1 MPASIGSASRTR
13 ELAVALLTCGIVVAG
28 CGTKT
33 EQAPAEPAT
42 TAAPAQVEPAPV
54 VTQASWAPEA
64 LEELLAPIALYP
76 DLLLGQ
82 VLAASVNSQEVL
94 DGGNWL
100 LQNQDLKGDEL
111 DAAARKVGFGAA
123 MRALMHFPS
132 VVDMMCQQ
140 IDWTRQL
147 GSAFT
152 SDQQAVLDAIQRLRA
167 QAAAVGNLSS
177 TPEQKVETLTENDQ
191 VIIEVKP
198 ADPEVVYVPQYD
210 AEAVYTEY
218 YGTGGYYGAYGARL
232 LAFGVGVLIG
242 HALRDDWYY
251 PIWTYG
257 AVYLGP
263 RPFYPPAYAYRP
275 NYGGALRP
283 AVGYATPPGYRYD
296 YSKVNGKVDRNVV
309 ATNNRY
315 YDRFSNDRNLYAGA
329 TRSPLANVR
338 QTTPRP
344 AATRQAAAQPRVA
357 QPAGQDRAETWKGQ
371 STYAGQRD
379 RAATEAFDQAAAQA
393 AALAQAR
400 RTDKAG
406 PGSGA
411 RPPPMYLSEV
421 RGAAVDRGYGESTR
435 AAGRD
440 TARVTSRDTRE
451 PPRLSADSARAS
463 TRDSAF
469 SGASREGNGSFERAA
484 SARGH
489 ASAGARQARGSR
501 GGRGR

>member
-1 MPASIGSASRTR
+1 M
-13 ELAVALLTCGIVVAG
+13 VCALVAG
-28 CGTKT
+28 CGKKKT
-33 EQAPAEPAT
+33 EPTPAEPGTT
-42 TAAPAQVEPAPV
+42 TAIPAPAEPAPV

-82 VLAASVNSQEVL
+82 ILAVSVNSQEVL

-100 LQNQDLKGDEL
+100 LQNQDLKGDQL
-111 DAAARKVGFGAA
+111 DAASQQVGFGAA

-140 IDWTRQL
+140 IGWTRQL

-167 QAAAVGNLSS
+167 QAAAVGNLTS

-191 VIIEVKP
+191 VIIEVEP

-210 AEAVYTEY
+210 PEAVYTEY
-218 YGTGGYYGAYGARL
+218 YGIGGYYGAYGARL
-232 LAFGVGVLIG
+232 LAFGVGVIIG
-242 HALRDDWYY
+242 HAIRDDWYY
-251 PIWTYG
+251 PIWSYG

-275 NYGGALRP
+275 HYGEALRP
-283 AVGYATPPGYRYD
+283 AVGYTRPPGYRHD
-296 YSKVNGKVDRNVV
+296 YTTVHAKVGRDVT

-315 YDRFSNDRNLYAGA
+315 YDRFSSDKNLHRGA
-329 TRSPLANVR
+329 TRSPLASTR
-338 QTTPRP
+338 QSTQRP
-344 AATRQAAAQPRVA
+344 APARQAATQPGVA
-357 QPAGQDRAETWKGQ
+357 QSVGQDRAESWKGQ

-379 RAATEAFDQAAAQA
+379 RAATEAWNQAAAEA
-393 AALAQAR
+393 AAFAQAR
-400 RTDKAG
+400 RTDRVDPAAG
-406 PGSGA
+406 AASLPAGA
-411 RPPPMYLSEV
+411 QPPPMYLSEV
-421 RGAAVDRGYGESTR
+421 RSAQVDRGYGES
-435 AAGRD
+435 
-440 TARVTSRDTRE
+440 ARVANREARLETRISRETPRASTE
-451 PPRLSADSARAS
+451 PTRAS

-469 SGASREGNGSFERAA
+469 SGASREGNGSFERAS

-489 ASAGARQARGSR
+489 ASAGARQGRAGG
-501 GGRGR
+501 GGRRR